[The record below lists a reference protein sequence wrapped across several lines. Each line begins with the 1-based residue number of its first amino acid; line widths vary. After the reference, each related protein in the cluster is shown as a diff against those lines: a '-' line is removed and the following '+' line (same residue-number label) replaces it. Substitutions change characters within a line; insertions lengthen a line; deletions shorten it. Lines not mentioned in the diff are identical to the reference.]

1 MLEHILYIK
10 LMNGPG
16 VGDGQGEH
24 HVERGRLGN
33 RAEGLIIVNVRLMGE
48 GTKDPLSLV
57 PFQRAVIVEFVLKD
71 PFASDNVGANWA
83 RDKIPCVVGDQGSKF
98 FFHGTAPI
106 QTNEGNAEGGGH
118 R

>member
-71 PFASDNVGANWA
+71 PFASD
-83 RDKIPCVVGDQGSKF
+83 QGSKF
-98 FFHGTAPI
+98 FFHGTTPI
-106 QTNEGNAEGGGH
+106 QTNEGDAEGGGH